1 MFIEKFS
8 TKWRR
13 LDEFSHGVEVASRDD
28 LHLEVLHQLS
38 RRGEDAMEM
47 AASEIENEHQS
58 HSEEERQKFESI
70 ATEICDSEDVLMLIT
85 RHRGVL

>member
-1 MFIEKFS
+1 MSYLPKCSPPQTKEEVIVFIEKFS

-58 HSEEERQKFESI
+58 H
-70 ATEICDSEDVLMLIT
+70 
-85 RHRGVL
+85 